1 MGELATREPIS
12 GAAAAA
18 LLDAAHRLQPE
29 AEDFVE
35 ALVRIET
42 PSHEPEAQRP
52 ALDLL
57 QRALREQGLSCRRH
71 RGRTSGGTLVAR
83 WPGPSTAPIQ
93 LLIGHCDTVWP
104 FGTLDAMPL
113 HREGTLLHGPG
124 VFDMKAGLT
133 HTIFALRL
141 LRELGHEPAVRPVVL
156 INSDEEIGTQDT
168 FRAIGRLARLAD
180 RAFVTEPSLA
190 PDGRLKTARKGV
202 AQYKVTV
209 HGRSA
214 HAGLN
219 PEEGVS
225 AILELSYLVQ
235 QLHAFNDPGR
245 GVTVNVGTID
255 GGMRPNVVA
264 PRSTAYVDVRVPTHA
279 DAVRIQEAFEQLQP
293 TQPGARLEVEVHE
306 GRLPMEFT
314 AGGQWLW
321 AAASELAAAMDFEL
335 DHGMAGGGSDGN
347 ITNQYTPTLDGLGAV
362 GDGAH
367 SPNEHIDLAH
377 MAPRIALLAGL
388 LLQPELG
395 TRREGLTT

>member
-1 MGELATREPIS
+1 MAELASREPL
-12 GAAAAA
+12 AAAVASQ

-29 AEDFVE
+29 AEEFVE

-42 PSHEPEAQRP
+42 PSLEPEAQQP
-52 ALDLL
+52 ALDMLE
-57 QRALREQGLSCRRH
+57 RALLDLDLACRRF
-71 RGRTSGGTLVAR
+71 RGRKSGGTLLAR
-83 WPGPSTAPIQ
+83 WPGVATAPIQ

-104 FGTLDAMPL
+104 FGTLDTMPL
-113 HREGTLLHGPG
+113 HRDGTLLHGPG
-124 VFDMKAGLT
+124 IFDMKAGLT
-133 HTIFALRL
+133 HSIFALRI
-141 LRELGHEPAVRPVVL
+141 LRELGHDPAVRPVVL
-156 INSDEEIGTQDT
+156 INSDEEVGTQDT
-168 FRAIGRLARLAD
+168 FRAISQLARRAD

-202 AQYKVTV
+202 AQYKVTA

-225 AILELSYLVQ
+225 AILELSYVVQ
-235 QLHAFNDPGR
+235 QLHGLNDPSR

-264 PRSTAYVDVRVPTHA
+264 PTSTAYVDVRVPTHD
-279 DAVRIQEAFEQLQP
+279 DAERIRQAFRDLKP
-293 TQPGARLEVEVHE
+293 TQEGVRLEMDVRE
-306 GRLPMEFT
+306 GRPPMEFT

-321 AAASELAAAMDFEL
+321 GAASELAAAMGFEL
-335 DHGMAGGGSDGN
+335 GHGMAGGGSDGN

-395 TRREGLTT
+395 TRRKGTGP